1 MKKRYIL
8 FCCIALLTGCS
19 REASTQQPETKKAQP
34 AVSTKEPLQIKKWIL
49 RSPSQGDG
57 NEQGF
62 YRIKSTDNGKGDIYS
77 NLLYTDYQSRKEIYL
92 CDKPECRHNNASCT
106 SYYPGLDA
114 VTQLIVHKKHI
125 YLIANEDFRRNEQ
138 QEYVS
143 VPPRIIQM
151 DLDGKHQRELM
162 KLPAG
167 FSFSY
172 EDMAVADDML
182 YIPVEKTE
190 NVSTDSDSINT
201 AAVQVIREKQLY
213 AIRLD
218 SGKYKAVVNLKNK
231 QIIGSMGGRELVVN
245 AYHYKTDP
253 KKLLDQGDFAGYEAV
268 TQQAD
273 ITYERISVDTGRVI
287 KSHEADAE
295 LLGIF
300 AYDSVYYTD
309 DTGCLKQLDM
319 KTGRVKKLK
328 QLDASSVN
336 LMYADE
342 QQLFLYI
349 NEKEYIYSLKEKTLL
364 PHTLKLPDTQEPI
377 RLLGE
382 TSTMY
387 YVIYAQTGK
396 VKRTWAGTDQYEAA
410 SYSYGFI
417 KKEDYWKNKASFLP
431 VETLKGVL

>member
-1 MKKRYIL
+1 M
-8 FCCIALLTGCS
+8 
-19 REASTQQPETKKAQP
+19 
-34 AVSTKEPLQIKKWIL
+34 
-49 RSPSQGDG
+49 
-57 NEQGF
+57 
-62 YRIKSTDNGKGDIYS
+62 
-77 NLLYTDYQSRKEIYL
+77 
-92 CDKPECRHNNASCT
+92 
-106 SYYPGLDA
+106 
-114 VTQLIVHKKHI
+114 
-125 YLIANEDFRRNEQ
+125 
-138 QEYVS
+138 
-143 VPPRIIQM
+143 
-151 DLDGKHQRELM
+151 
-162 KLPAG
+162 
-167 FSFSY
+167 
-172 EDMAVADDML
+172 
-182 YIPVEKTE
+182 
-190 NVSTDSDSINT
+190 STDSDSINT

-231 QIIGSMGGRELVVN
+231 QIIGSMGRELVVN

-253 KKLLDQGDFAGYEAV
+253 EKLLDQGDFAGYEAV

-287 KSHEADAE
+287 KSYETDAE

-309 DTGCLKQLDM
+309 DIGCLKQLDM

-328 QLDASSVN
+328 QLDASSIN

-364 PHTLKLPDTQEPI
+364 PHTLKLQDTQEPI

-410 SYSYGFI
+410 SYSYGLI